1 MAKRVNKRTYGPAVM
16 NQWWGRALVALVF
29 IVLAYGFAS
38 LAINSGN
45 LLEYLITLVLLWWAV
60 KHAVR
65 AIRFVFAR

>member
-1 MAKRVNKRTYGPAVM
+1 M